1 MSDGT
6 FSVDTAA
13 LDRSAPQ
20 MLELAGRIR
29 SIATKLDG
37 RLEALG
43 ACWGDDESGR
53 QFLEQYAEPRRQ
65 LSEGITGVG
74 NVLDSTVDGIRTMA
88 RGFARTEEGNV
99 EALRAITPSTA
110 AGSGAAGDG
119 HATPHGTR
127 R

>member
-6 FSVDTAA
+6 FSVDTARLEQA
-13 LDRSAPQ
+13 APQ
-20 MLELAGRIR
+20 VLELAARIR
-29 SIATKLDG
+29 SVATKLDG
-37 RLEALG
+37 RLESLG

-65 LSEGITGVG
+65 LGEGITGAG

-88 RGFARTEEGNV
+88 RGFARTEEQNM
-99 EALRAITPSTA
+99 ETLSTLTPAT
-110 AGSGAAGDG
+110 GSVSGGG
-119 HATPHGTR
+119 SPSHRTR

>member
-6 FSVDTAA
+6 FSVDTER
-13 LDRSAPQ
+13 LDQAAPQ
-20 MLELAGRIR
+20 MQELAGRIR

-53 QFLEQYAEPRRQ
+53 QFLEQYAEPKRQ
-65 LSEGITGVG
+65 LSSGITGAG
-74 NVLDSTVDGIRTMA
+74 NVLDSTVDGVRTMA
-88 RGFARTEEGNV
+88 RGFARTEEQNV
-99 EALRAITPSTA
+99 ETLRA
-110 AGSGAAGDG
+110 
-119 HATPHGTR
+119 ATPAADSVTTSGSSSHHTR

>member
-1 MSDGT
+1 MSDGST
-6 FSVDTAA
+6 FSVDTAR
-13 LDRSAPQ
+13 LDGAAPQ

-65 LSEGITGVG
+65 LGEGITGVG

-88 RGFARTEEGNV
+88 KGYARTEEANV
-99 EALRAITPSTA
+99 EALRAITPSTD
-110 AGSGAAGDG
+110 SGTTGG
-119 HATPHGTR
+119 HDSSPHRTR

>member
-6 FSVDTAA
+6 FSVDTERLEQAV
-13 LDRSAPQ
+13 PQ
-20 MLELAGRIR
+20 MQELAGRIR

-53 QFLEQYAEPRRQ
+53 QFLEQYAEPKRQ
-65 LSEGITGVG
+65 LSAGITGAG
-74 NVLDSTVDGIRTMA
+74 NVLDSTVDGVRTMA
-88 RGFARTEEGNV
+88 RGFARTEEQNV
-99 EALRAITPSTA
+99 ETLRAVTPA
-110 AGSGAAGDG
+110 ADSVTTSGSSS
-119 HATPHGTR
+119 HHTR

>member
-1 MSDGT
+1 M
-6 FSVDTAA
+6 DTAR
-13 LDRSAPQ
+13 LGQSAPQ
-20 MLELAGRIR
+20 MQELAARIR
-29 SIATKLDG
+29 SVATRLDG

-88 RGFARTEEGNV
+88 KGFARTEEANV
-99 EALRAITPSTA
+99 EALRAVTPTADSTTTGGH
-110 AGSGAAGDG
+110 GS
-119 HATPHGTR
+119 TPHRGR

>member
-6 FSVDTAA
+6 FSVDTARLEQA
-13 LDRSAPQ
+13 APQ
-20 MLELAGRIR
+20 MLELAARLR
-29 SIATKLDG
+29 SVATKLDG
-37 RLEALG
+37 RLESLG

-65 LSEGITGVG
+65 LGEGITGAG

-88 RGFARTEEGNV
+88 RGFARTEEQNV
-99 EALRAITPSTA
+99 ETLSALTPA
-110 AGSGAAGDG
+110 PGSASGGGPSA
-119 HATPHGTR
+119 HGTR

>member
-6 FSVDTAA
+6 FSVDTAR
-13 LDRSAPQ
+13 LGQSAPQ
-20 MLELAGRIR
+20 MQELAARIR

-37 RLEALG
+37 RLESLG

-53 QFLEQYAEPRRQ
+53 QFLEQYAEPKRQ
-65 LSEGITGVG
+65 LSAGITGVG

-88 RGFARTEEGNV
+88 KGFARTEEANV
-99 EALRAITPSTA
+99 EALHAITPSTDSVTT
-110 AGSGAAGDG
+110 GGGDSS
-119 HATPHGTR
+119 PHRTR

>member
-6 FSVDTAA
+6 FSVDTAR
-13 LDRSAPQ
+13 LGQSAPQ
-20 MLELAGRIR
+20 MQELAARIR
-29 SIATKLDG
+29 SVATELDG

-65 LSEGITGVG
+65 LSAGITGVG
-74 NVLDSTVDGIRTMA
+74 SVLDSTVDGIRTMA
-88 RGFARTEEGNV
+88 KGFARTEEANV
-99 EALRAITPSTA
+99 EALRAVTSATDSTT
-110 AGSGAAGDG
+110 SGG
-119 HATPHGTR
+119 HDSSPHRGR